1 VLLKRFKEIKENVK
15 RKDEQ
20 ELINSI
26 NFLCDSIGERILAEI
41 RMLRA
46 ENKIIREELQVFMQQ
61 CVDNI

>member
-26 NFLCDSIGERILAEI
+26 NFLCDSIGERILAKI